1 MIGIRAKFIVTFA
14 ATILICSIAALAVT
28 FCGYNLMISGIAAS
42 ADGSNTRIISVRE
55 IGSMIGVQQRN
66 LAQGVTGKDAKAID
80 VIGTESA
87 KIMQAADVLAA
98 QSGDKEKAELDKLKS
113 LQEQYMQI
121 CNTDIASGINRADS
135 TKYNS
140 LLTEFSGKYDSL
152 IRTENNI
159 KEKIQQLADAS
170 ASNLLSASADLRELS
185 EEQLAL
191 LDELLDAAERVL
203 EEYKASAESNA
214 GLMEAHEAQQVRIS
228 ELEAET
234 EELRHEISVLRA
246 ELETLKQQS
255 SASGGSSA
263 GLPDQRQSG
272 QVQSSLP
279 GAGISEAGLKSYDQ
293 TLEDTVRTYFETA
306 LSQGAD
312 IKNTVNALKAADHID
327 TLKKLSQINNGISI
341 TMEAYGSMQTM
352 LAGGTA
358 SFAGSGGD
366 AASFKTAIGTV
377 EQELKQLENELP
389 ADIMPLVSE
398 AAGLCGELAASAD
411 LLFAAK
417 KELDST
423 GLQESYSKASALMD
437 QQEAVLSSLEKS
449 YKTYLADDLE
459 ESEKLKNKLL
469 LTLAGIAFLSLF
481 IGMSAALWL
490 SGSILGPIRSLTRL
504 LDKAGKG
511 DLTGR
516 ASGNRR
522 DEIGELS
529 KKVNVVLDGQQK
541 IIEQVK
547 TTTGKIGT
555 LRNSLAELFTHSRKN
570 TGSVSGSLKS
580 ILEGIMTD
588 VGQQSSDIVR
598 AAGEDVSETVVL
610 STGKAV
616 EEGIKAMEIAAHGE
630 RSVQEAEEVIRNV
643 TDTVR
648 QIAESINELE
658 DSSSKIGNITN
669 TITAIASKTNLL
681 ALNAAI
687 EAARAGQQG
696 KGFTVLAEEI
706 RKLSEGSNK
715 AAQEIKQLISE
726 IQGRIQYAVERIGDG
741 VTSVDI
747 GVSKINHARDSIL
760 EITGT
765 VSQIVETLKETA
777 NAIAESNSIAAASSV
792 AARNEKVVGLS
803 GAMDAPGRPAG
814 TVEEAAEISEAISR
828 TIASGEAIDA
838 ELEQHRRIMTEMEET
853 TSRLDEVT
861 EALNSLLAR
870 FSI

>member
-214 GLMEAHEAQQVRIS
+214 GLMEAHEVQQVRIS

-459 ESEKLKNKLL
+459 ESENLKNKLL

-481 IGMSAALWL
+481 IGMTAAMWL

-516 ASGNRR
+516 ASGKRR

-529 KKVNVVLDGQQK
+529 EKVNVVLDGQQK

>member
-1 MIGIRAKFIVTFA
+1 
-14 ATILICSIAALAVT
+14 
-28 FCGYNLMISGIAAS
+28 
-42 ADGSNTRIISVRE
+42 
-55 IGSMIGVQQRN
+55 
-66 LAQGVTGKDAKAID
+66 
-80 VIGTESA
+80 
-87 KIMQAADVLAA
+87 
-98 QSGDKEKAELDKLKS
+98 
-113 LQEQYMQI
+113 
-121 CNTDIASGINRADS
+121 
-135 TKYNS
+135 
-140 LLTEFSGKYDSL
+140 
-152 IRTENNI
+152 
-159 KEKIQQLADAS
+159 
-170 ASNLLSASADLRELS
+170 
-185 EEQLAL
+185 
-191 LDELLDAAERVL
+191 
-203 EEYKASAESNA
+203 
-214 GLMEAHEAQQVRIS
+214 
-228 ELEAET
+228 
-234 EELRHEISVLRA
+234 
-246 ELETLKQQS
+246 
-255 SASGGSSA
+255 
-263 GLPDQRQSG
+263 
-272 QVQSSLP
+272 
-279 GAGISEAGLKSYDQ
+279 
-293 TLEDTVRTYFETA
+293 
-306 LSQGAD
+306 
-312 IKNTVNALKAADHID
+312 
-327 TLKKLSQINNGISI
+327 LKKLAQINNGISI

>member
-234 EELRHEISVLRA
+234 EELRHEISALRA

-306 LSQGAD
+306 LSQGSD
-312 IKNTVNALKAADHID
+312 IKNAVNALKAADHID
-327 TLKKLSQINNGISI
+327 TLKKLAQINNGISI